1 MRLKNKVAVITGGA
15 SGIGLETARI
25 FAREG
30 AQIVIADLNGDGA
43 QAAAESLPG
52 DGHLGFACDVTD
64 RPRVDEVIAA
74 AIESLGKVDV
84 LMNNAGVDKL
94 PNDGFQEAIAARE
107 FPVLHMTDEAFIK
120 MMNIHVS
127 ASLYFTRASVRSM
140 MKSGGGSIINISSIA
155 GLVGQGLVHYASA
168 KGAILGMTKSLARE
182 LGPANIRV
190 NAICPGVIDTPMTDG
205 VPDAYIQPLIK
216 QTPLRRKGGAAD
228 IANTA
233 LFLACDEGAFLTG
246 QALSPNGGLVIT

>member
-1 MRLKNKVAVITGGA
+1 MRLENKVAIITGGA

-30 AQIVIADLNGDGA
+30 AQVAIADLNVDGA
-43 QAAAESLPG
+43 EAAAKSLPG
-52 DGHLGFACDVTD
+52 SGHLGFGCNVTD
-64 RPRVDEVIAA
+64 SARVDKVVAA
-74 AIESLGKVDV
+74 TIEAFGKVDV

-107 FPVLHMTDEAFIK
+107 FPVLHMTDEAFTQ

-127 ASLYFTRASVRSM
+127 GSLYFTRACVRSM
-140 MKSGGGSIINISSIA
+140 MEAGGGSIINISSIA
-155 GLVGQGLVHYASA
+155 GLVGRGPVHYATA
-168 KGAILGMTKSLARE
+168 KGALLGMTKSLANQ
-182 LGPANIRV
+182 LGPAQIRV

-205 VPDAYIQPLIK
+205 VPDEYLKPLIK
-216 QTPLRRKGGAAD
+216 QTPLRRKGSAAD